1 MLAFFANIFGYVLK
15 LLYNIVG
22 NYGWAIILFSILVK
36 ALMLPIS
43 IKQQKT
49 LKKNEKIQD
58 ELKQLQFKYKN
69 EPEKLNQEMMALYK
83 REGMSPFSGCLS
95 SIVQIILLFSVFLL
109 VRQPLTYMVKMDQ
122 DVISKM
128 TQIVSSQDS
137 NTKNAYQEIA
147 IIQYV
152 KNLKNENAV
161 SNNAESEKDNESNEA
176 DKAENIEENDKKE
189 SSEEQNN
196 NNAENSEGVNNN
208 NSENSNSEE
217 QNNNAENFDI
227 AKYADQANL
236 NMDFFGI
243 DLSQVPTKNPTDIK
257 VLIIPILYVISSFI
271 SIRISMATTKKKNNE
286 DKKLITDG
294 TEQEEKYNPTEDMNK
309 TMVWMMPIMSV
320 TIAIIAPLGLAL
332 YWLMNNVL
340 MIIERLVLNKYLN
353 KEEEAEKVEN

>member
-1 MLAFFANIFGYVLK
+1 MLAFFANIFGYVLQ

-49 LKKNEKIQD
+49 LKKNEKIQS
-58 ELKQLQFKYKN
+58 ELKQIQFKYKN

-122 DVISKM
+122 DAISKM

-152 KNLKNENAV
+152 KNLKNENSAG
-161 SNNAESEKDNESNEA
+161 
-176 DKAENIEENDKKE
+176 ENV
-189 SSEEQNN
+189 
-196 NNAENSEGVNNN
+196 ENSEKLNNN

-217 QNNNAENFDI
+217 QNNNAEKSEQQENNAENPEDKNNNVENFDI
-227 AKYADQANL
+227 SKYTDQANL

-243 DLSQVPTKNPTDIK
+243 DLTQVPTKNPTDIK

-286 DKKLITDG
+286 EKKLITDG

-353 KEEEAEKVEN
+353 KEEEAETDA

>member
-1 MLAFFANIFGYVLK
+1 MLAFFANIFGYVLQ

-49 LKKNEKIQD
+49 LKKNEKIQS
-58 ELKQLQFKYKN
+58 ELKQIQFKYKN

-122 DVISKM
+122 DAISKM

-152 KNLKNENAV
+152 KNLKNENSAG
-161 SNNAESEKDNESNEA
+161 
-176 DKAENIEENDKKE
+176 ENV
-189 SSEEQNN
+189 
-196 NNAENSEGVNNN
+196 ENSEKLNNN

-217 QNNNAENFDI
+217 QNNNAESSEEKNNSNAENFDI
-227 AKYADQANL
+227 TKYADQANL

-243 DLSQVPTKNPTDIK
+243 DLTQVPTKNPTDIK

-286 DKKLITDG
+286 EKKLITDG

-353 KEEEAEKVEN
+353 KEEEAETDA

>member
-49 LKKNEKIQD
+49 LKKNEKIQN
-58 ELKQLQFKYKN
+58 ELKQIQFKYKN

-122 DVISKM
+122 DAISKM

-152 KNLKNENAV
+152 KNLANQDSASENLEA
-161 SNNAESEKDNESNEA
+161 EKDNTVNENN
-176 DKAENIEENDKKE
+176 KIE
-189 SSEEQNN
+189 
-196 NNAENSEGVNNN
+196 
-208 NSENSNSEE
+208 NSEE
-217 QNNNAENFDI
+217 QNNNVESSEEKNNSNTENFDI
-227 AKYADQANL
+227 TKYADQANL

-243 DLSQVPTKNPTDIK
+243 DLTQVPTKNPTDIK

-271 SIRISMATTKKKNNE
+271 SIKISMATTNKKKSE
-286 DKKLITDG
+286 EKKLITDG

-353 KEEEAEKVEN
+353 KEEEAETNA

>member
-15 LLYNIVG
+15 LLYDIVG
-22 NYGWAIILFSILVK
+22 NYGWAIILFSVIVK
-36 ALMLPIS
+36 LIMIPIS
-43 IKQQKT
+43 IKQQRT
-49 LKKNEKIQD
+49 MKKNEKIQA
-58 ELKQLQFKYKN
+58 ELKQIQFKYKN

-109 VRQPLTYMVKMDQ
+109 VRQPLTYMVKIDQ
-122 DVISKM
+122 DAINKM

-152 KNLKNENAV
+152 KNL
-161 SNNAESEKDNESNEA
+161 
-176 DKAENIEENDKKE
+176 
-189 SSEEQNN
+189 QNN
-196 NNAENSEGVNNN
+196 NSAEQNAEVEEVSDKEKVVEKNEQ
-208 NSENSNSEE
+208 EETTETEKSNT
-217 QNNNAENFDI
+217 ENFDI
-227 AKYADQANL
+227 AKYADQVNL

-257 VLIIPILYVISSFI
+257 VLVIPILYVISSFV
-271 SIRISMATTKKKNNE
+271 SIRISMATTNKKKNE
-286 DKKLITDG
+286 EKKLITDG

-353 KEEEAEKVEN
+353 KEEGAETDA

>member
-22 NYGWAIILFSILVK
+22 NYGWAIILFSVLVK
-36 ALMLPIS
+36 VLMLPIS
-43 IKQQKT
+43 MKQQKT
-49 LKKNEKIQD
+49 LKKNEKIQG

-122 DVISKM
+122 DAISKIGE
-128 TQIVSSQDS
+128 IVTKQDN

-152 KNLKNENAV
+152 KNL
-161 SNNAESEKDNESNEA
+161 
-176 DKAENIEENDKKE
+176 
-189 SSEEQNN
+189 QNN
-196 NNAENSEGVNNN
+196 NSVENNEEVKEVSDKEKVEEKN
-208 NSENSNSEE
+208 EKTETTKTEKSNTES
-217 QNNNAENFDI
+217 FDI
-227 AKYADQANL
+227 EKYADQANL
-236 NMDFFGI
+236 NMDFLGI

-271 SIRISMATTKKKNNE
+271 SIRISSSTTKKKKNE
-286 DKKLITDG
+286 EKKLITDG

-340 MIIERLVLNKYLN
+340 MIIERLVLNKFLN
-353 KEEEAEKVEN
+353 KEEEAEADA